1 MSATDEIKADSSA
14 SVTVAAIKSV
24 SRIIDDCAAAGGSG
38 KDEVRLRRHGPPA
51 IPARKK
57 GRNSSSLVVDV
68 HLNPEAEDAA
78 VSAPPPNNTAESSAS
93 SSTTSVQSATKPSK
107 HSVSRFQRC
116 YSGDGTGAG
125 GGGGAG
131 GSASASPNV
140 RRKQMLNRQPSKR
153 DEKVRGGPDR
163 TMKPT

>member
-1 MSATDEIKADSSA
+1 MSATDEIKPDSAA
-14 SVTVAAIKSV
+14 SVTAAAIKSV

-116 YSGDGTGAG
+116 YSDGTGAG
-125 GGGGAG
+125 AGGG

-153 DEKVRGGPDR
+153 DEKVRREPDR
-163 TMKPT
+163 TRMSGL